1 MFVLKN
7 AWNGVTR
14 HKACATLLVI
24 TAVVVSFGSVV
35 GAAILDANTTATTT
49 AYDKLEPAVN
59 FRADRTAIIARYG
72 GDASKVDWTKY
83 HLSWTQYSDYVQKSG
98 VGLSTAYSAE
108 TAKVTAEGIKPTRD
122 GATIALTGFSDA
134 TATKNPVNGPFTIVD
149 GKDIAYDEN
158 GVGKLLVPKALAEKN
173 HLKVGDTIKLT
184 NPKDAKQTLSMTIA
198 GIYENKEKVNAD
210 VTGIDPDNTIYT
222 SAYTSSTLGLV
233 TTGDSSTENDLD
245 VTMVLKSAA
254 DYDTF
259 RQGVRKAGLSK
270 YFTISSSTIEDY
282 NAKIAPLKA
291 LAGKTRVA
299 LVVLDVA
306 GGVVALLL
314 VVVAIRRRMEDI
326 GFLMSIGVTRG
337 RIGWQFSL
345 ETMLPILLG
354 WIVGTTAGA
363 FSSAPI
369 SNMLAANANA
379 TIGGGTIWTMVWT
392 GLAVL
397 LATIIVCEVRAA
409 IAKPQD
415 ILASRIQEAR

>member
-14 HKACATLLVI
+14 HKACTTLLVI
-24 TAVVVSFGSVV
+24 TSAVVSFGLVV
-35 GAAILDANTTATTT
+35 GLSITTAATTATTT

-59 FRADRTAIIARYG
+59 FRADRAAIITKYG

-83 HLSWTQYSDYVQKSG
+83 HISWTQYSDYVQKSG
-98 VGLSTAYSAE
+98 VGIATAYSAE
-108 TAKVTAEGIKPTRD
+108 TAKVKAEGIKPTKD

-134 TATKNPVNGPFTIVD
+134 TAAKNPVNGAFTIVD

-173 HLKVGDTIKLT
+173 NLKVGGTIKLT

-198 GIYENKEKVNAD
+198 GIYENKNKVDAD

-245 VTMVLKSAA
+245 VTMVLNSAG
-254 DYDTF
+254 DYDEF
-259 RQGVRKAGLSK
+259 QKGVRKAGLSK
-270 YFTISSSTIEDY
+270 DFTITSSTIDEY
-282 NAKIAPLKA
+282 NAKIEPLKQ

-299 LVVLDVA
+299 IAVFAVA
-306 GGVVALLL
+306 GGIVALLL
-314 VVVAIRRRMEDI
+314 VIAVIRRRMEDI
-326 GFLMSIGVTRG
+326 GFLTTIGVTRG
-337 RIGWQFSL
+337 RIGWQFAL
-345 ETMLPILLG
+345 ETMTPMLLG
-354 WIVGTTAGA
+354 WVVGTVAGA
-363 FSSAPI
+363 FSSTPV
-369 SNMLAANANA
+369 SNALAANANA
-379 TIGGGTIWTMVWT
+379 ATTGATIWTMVWS

-397 LATIIVCEVRAA
+397 LATIIVCEIRAA